1 MEGALSLPQT
11 LLAIEKEPPEGR
23 MDILET
29 ALEKEC
35 KAYDLYQRMKDK
47 VEPSLGEIFQAL
59 AEQERRHI
67 GELSSLL

>member
-1 MEGALSLPQT
+1 
-11 LLAIEKEPPEGR
+11 

-59 AEQERRHI
+59 AEQERKHI

>member
-11 LLAIEKEPPEGR
+11 LLAIEKEPPETR